1 MFRTLSND
9 VWVSH
14 PQGRIFARIWTP
26 ASATTKPQSA
36 TPVLLFHDS
45 LGCVELWRGFPA
57 ELSAATG
64 RPVIAY
70 DRLGFGRSDPRAD
83 KLVPGNFIA
92 DEAKTYFPILREQ
105 LGLRRFAAFGHSV
118 GGAMAVNC
126 AGQFASD
133 CEALVT
139 ESAQVFPEDRTLQSI
154 RSAREQFTDN
164 KQLERLRKYHGE
176 KAKWVVEAWTESWL
190 HPEFASW
197 SIASVLP
204 QVTCPVLAIH
214 GIHDEYGTTRHP
226 EMIGQL
232 SSGPCRVEIIPDTYH
247 VPHHERQEIVIRLV
261 AEFLS
266 SVQCESDVT
275 L

>member
-1 MFRTLSND
+1 MKRTSDIRATTVSND
-9 VWVSH
+9 VWIRH
-14 PQGRIFARIWTP
+14 PQGRIFSRIWTQG
-26 ASATTKPQSA
+26 SDTTQPRSL
-36 TPVLLFHDS
+36 TPLLLFHDS

-57 ELSAATG
+57 ELSVATG

-70 DRLGFGRSDPRAD
+70 DRLGFGQSDPRPD
-83 KLVPGNFIA
+83 RPPINFIA
-92 DEAKTYFPILREQ
+92 DEATSYFPIILEQ
-105 LGLRRFAAFGHSV
+105 LGITRFAAFGHSV

-126 AGQFASD
+126 AAQFAPD

-154 RSAREQFTDN
+154 RSAREEFKDD
-164 KQLERLRKYHGE
+164 KQLERLKKYHGE
-176 KAKWVVEAWTESWL
+176 KAKWVVDAWTESWL

-204 QVTCPVLAIH
+204 QVVCPVLAIH

-232 SSGPCRVEIIPDTYH
+232 SSGPSRVEIIPDTHH
-247 VPHHERQEIVIRLV
+247 VPHRERQQIIVRLV
-261 AEFLS
+261 ADFLN
-266 SVQCESDVT
+266 SVH
-275 L
+275 